1 MPKTTVNLAEDN
13 LYDALRRYFQD
24 LAQRAENG
32 RVHIPTS
39 DILWERNRHALLGY
53 YLHPMITDTA
63 LHTMQLFLN
72 VIKDHG
78 GMHRHQGGVVIYVI
92 EGKGYTIAD
101 GDRVDWEAGDL
112 ILLPIKPGGVAHQHV
127 NEDPDKATRWLA
139 FISNSFREHS
149 GYEIVQL
156 INSSEWSEGKEG
168 GTQEKFNQSFVKGSM
183 PTTRHQTGGPGART
197 FLDELFV
204 MRDEFRERALR
215 GLKVVKERDLPWE
228 QNAQGKMKW
237 YVHPRKPDTCT
248 KTFLLYQQEIP
259 PGGHSGKQRVPGG
272 IAHVVLSGRMAAE
285 VDGKRYECGELDCIA
300 LPIKNEGVVYQFFNP
315 DADRPC
321 RFIAGCPN
329 FFDVMGV
336 DMAAEFEQLE
346 TALP

>member
-101 GDRVDWEAGDL
+101 GDRVD
-112 ILLPIKPGGVAHQHV
+112 
-127 NEDPDKATRWLA
+127 
-139 FISNSFREHS
+139 
-149 GYEIVQL
+149 
-156 INSSEWSEGKEG
+156 
-168 GTQEKFNQSFVKGSM
+168 
-183 PTTRHQTGGPGART
+183 
-197 FLDELFV
+197 
-204 MRDEFRERALR
+204 
-215 GLKVVKERDLPWE
+215 
-228 QNAQGKMKW
+228 
-237 YVHPRKPDTCT
+237 
-248 KTFLLYQQEIP
+248 
-259 PGGHSGKQRVPGG
+259 
-272 IAHVVLSGRMAAE
+272 
-285 VDGKRYECGELDCIA
+285 
-300 LPIKNEGVVYQFFNP
+300 
-315 DADRPC
+315 
-321 RFIAGCPN
+321 
-329 FFDVMGV
+329 
-336 DMAAEFEQLE
+336 
-346 TALP
+346 